1 MDLYV
6 VQIRKMHY
14 FYFLLQRK
22 KGKDYC
28 MIKVNKSVKSC
39 VSLVTAIAMMAGM
52 TGMFSAP
59 GENADNTFVSTVKA
73 ASTATVNLS
82 KTYQHITGFG
92 GIDLPEWQG
101 YSLSDAEL
109 ARAFGNGPGQLGLTV
124 LRVYINPDKNQWSKT
139 LKTAQYAKKAGA
151 TLFATPWEPPS
162 NIAVA
167 GPAKGT
173 TKDGRNVGEGGK
185 KYLPSSNY
193 GAYAQHLNDFGN
205 YMKNNGAAV
214 YSISVQNEPDFA
226 HDWTY
231 WSPNETTN
239 FLANY
244 GDKITSAKVMSPE
257 TFQYGAWG
265 DGRDFYTKILN
276 NSKAMANCDVFGTH
290 FYGTPRSKMDFPQL
304 ESCGKEI
311 WMTEVYVPN
320 SEANSA
326 NRWPEA
332 VQVAENIHN
341 GLVVGNMS
349 VYTWWYIKR
358 QYSLLEQ
365 NGNNGAITK
374 RGYMMAQYSKYV
386 RPGYR
391 RTEVTEQPQNN
402 VLVSAY
408 KGENNKVVI
417 VAINK
422 GSSEVNQQFEI
433 SGQTITSAVRYRTT
447 GSENLAET
455 KMTPSGGGFNAQLP
469 GNSVST
475 FVCTI
480 SGSHG
485 TNSSGSQGPVVS
497 EPMKPDANGY
507 YYHDTFENGLNDW
520 AERGSVKA
528 VQSGRSP
535 FAGTEAL
542 VVSDRTAAWNGVQKN
557 LPGDT
562 FKAGEK
568 FCFSACVNFLD
579 ADVDTEQFS
588 LTLQYK
594 DSSGTAK
601 YANIDSKTCTKEHYV
616 QLYNPEFQIPAGAT
630 DCQLVVETAEGLMN
644 FYVDEVIVAKA
655 GTVVNGPKEQ
665 EIVTT
670 TEATT
675 TTVTTTVTTTEATT
689 AAPVTTTVTTTTTK
703 APEEFKGDSDGNG
716 VVNSLD
722 LVKLVQHLISVT
734 TIEGDAAKSADMNND
749 GKLTIIDAIMLK
761 NALS

>member
-1 MDLYV
+1 MFKL
-6 VQIRKMHY
+6 
-14 FYFLLQRK
+14 
-22 KGKDYC
+22 
-28 MIKVNKSVKSC
+28 NKAAKSC
-39 VSLVTAIAMMAGM
+39 IAFTTAFAMTAGM
-52 TGMFSAP
+52 TGMLSAP
-59 GENADNTFVSTVKA
+59 GKNADNTFITTVKA
-73 ASTATVNLS
+73 ATTATVDLS
-82 KTYQHITGFG
+82 KTYQYIRGFG
-92 GIDLPEWQG
+92 GIDLREWQPTDSSWSQT
-101 YSLSDAEL
+101 YQLSDTEL
-109 ARAFGNGPGQLGLTV
+109 PRAFGNSNGQLGLSV
-124 LRVYINPDKNQWSKT
+124 LRVYVNPDKNQWKNT
-139 LKTAQYAKKAGA
+139 LKTAQYAQKMGA
-151 TLFATPWEPPS
+151 TIFATPWEPPANLAENGS
-162 NIAVA
+162 GGI
-167 GPAKGT
+167 
-173 TKDGRNVGEGGK
+173 RGGK
-185 KYLPSSNY
+185 KHLPKKNY
-193 GAYAQHLNDFGN
+193 AAYAQHLNDFLK
-205 YMKNNGAAV
+205 YMKSNGVNV
-214 YSISVQNEPDFA
+214 YSISVQNEPDYA
-226 HDWTY
+226 AEWTA
-231 WSPNETTN
+231 WSSDETTD

-244 GDKITSAKVMSPE
+244 AGAIDGRVMSPE
-257 TFQYGAWG
+257 TFQYTNK
-265 DGRDFYTKILN
+265 DYYSKILN
-276 NSKAMANCDVFGTH
+276 NGNAMKNCDLFGTH
-290 FYGTPRSKMDFPQL
+290 FYGTQRSQMDFPAL
-304 ESCGKEI
+304 ESSGKEI

-332 VQVAENIHN
+332 VKVAENIHN

-349 VYTWWYIKR
+349 AYVWWYIKR
-358 QYSLLEQ
+358 SYSLLEQ
-365 NGNNGAITK
+365 FKPGTNQFTSDGGITK
-374 RGYMMAQYSKYV
+374 RGYMMAQFSKYV

-391 RTEVTEQPQNN
+391 RTEVTEQPQSN

-417 VAINK
+417 IAINK
-422 GSSEVNQQFEI
+422 GSSEVNQQFAI

-497 EPMKPDANGY
+497 EPMKPDTNGY